1 MNDKKFSKLR
11 VLMDFFKKQAP
22 TVTVKENITSIDN
35 YKAESV
41 EDYNRARAYLG
52 ENNNSF
58 KSLTVCVNSGKDF
71 LNLLNLLGAIHAN
84 FNISSKPFIAE
95 SDIDED
101 DDSETIKRSKTYKDF
116 EDYDNNWMY
125 SFENYVFK
133 IVNFDETALEHDQ
146 YYI

>member
-1 MNDKKFSKLR
+1 MNDEKFAKLR
-11 VLMDFFKKQAP
+11 ELMIFFKRQAP
-22 TVTVKENITSIDN
+22 TATVEENITSIDN
-35 YKAESV
+35 FKSVSV

-58 KSLTVCVNSGKDF
+58 KSFTVCVNSGKDF
-71 LNLLNLLGAIHAN
+71 LNLLNFLGAIHAN
-84 FNISSKPFIAE
+84 FNISSKPFTQEDEI
-95 SDIDED
+95 DID

-116 EDYDNNWMY
+116 EDYGNNWMY

-133 IVNFDETALEHDQ
+133 IVNFDETALEQDQ

>member
-1 MNDKKFSKLR
+1 MNDEKFSKLR
-11 VLMDFFKKQAP
+11 ELMDFFKKQAP

-35 YKAESV
+35 CKAESV

-58 KSLTVCVNSGKDF
+58 KSLAVCVNSGKDF